1 MKLTTEENIA
11 DAMLEALDAL
21 SDKNLAALKEAFD
34 SGTIADA
41 RGLIKMIYRE
51 IESQVRYRD
60 GAKFE

>member
-11 DAMLEALDAL
+11 DALLEALDDL

-34 SGTIADA
+34 SGMIADA

>member
-11 DAMLEALDAL
+11 DAMLEALDDL

-34 SGTIADA
+34 SGMIADA
-41 RGLIKMIYRE
+41 HRLIKMIYRE

-60 GAKFE
+60 SAKFE

>member
-11 DAMLEALDAL
+11 DALLEALDDL

-34 SGTIADA
+34 SGPIADA

-60 GAKFE
+60 CAKFE